1 MYGVLRWVRLHC
13 LISIVRLAVPLSAPM
28 KQIFWDLDGSLTGKP
43 NGTSVF
49 YWPHLL
55 MAPHCKLVSPS
66 GRE

>member
-1 MYGVLRWVRLHC
+1 
-13 LISIVRLAVPLSAPM
+13 M

-66 GRE
+66 GGVCEQVQ